1 MRTTISLPDD
11 LYSEAK
17 RWAGER
23 SFSDFASE
31 AIHQRVAQLKL
42 DRIAREME
50 AGYRAEA
57 DSPSLDPEWMSFETE
72 GL

>member
-1 MRTTISLPDD
+1 MRTTISITDS
-11 LYSEAK
+11 LYAEA
-17 RWAGER
+17 RDAAGER

-31 AIHQRVAQLKL
+31 AIHERVLLLKRERLAQ
-42 DRIAREME
+42 EME

-57 DSPSLDPEWMSFETE
+57 VAPSLDPDWSSVEVE